1 MDPLFNMSYILEYP
15 PETYAAMHGHTPSDY
30 PDGSIPYIRDL
41 MMRLNVTGHYNVGQ
55 GLATGS
61 LPLSYWGPPDEL
73 PEEPQPSQA
82 GPDADNRPVED
93 AVNRHLERGSNGIN
107 GHGRRRATRAARR
120 PNVSAQQSSEDT
132 TGAQGSPTT
141 TRRRQPTAARRRRAA
156 NRGPAAVDIAPDQ
169 PLTMILPSADEQSGP
184 AAGSSSSS
192 MPDMPNT
199 DGSHVLTPPRG
210 FFSSS
215 MLDVPSMDDNL
226 TFGQPMEPSS
236 PLPLTMPDTEWTPNP
251 ATESPSRSY
260 LEMLG
265 PDGAQQLLM
274 GTGPQRRT

>member
-1 MDPLFNMSYILEYP
+1 MSYIPEYP
-15 PETYAAMHGHTPSDY
+15 PETYAAMYGHTPSDY
-30 PDGSIPYIRDL
+30 PDGSIPHVRDL
-41 MMRLNVTGHYNVGQ
+41 MMKLNATGHFNVGQ

-82 GPDADNRPVED
+82 GPDADNRPVE
-93 AVNRHLERGSNGIN
+93 RGSDGIN
-107 GHGRRRATRAARR
+107 RHGRRRATRAARR

-141 TRRRQPTAARRRRAA
+141 TRRRQQTAASRRRAA

-169 PLTMILPSADEQSGP
+169 PLTMLPPSADEQSGP

-199 DGSHVLTPPRG
+199 DGNHVLT
-210 FFSSS
+210 
-215 MLDVPSMDDNL
+215 LPSMDGNL
-226 TFGQPMEPSS
+226 TFGQPMEPAS
-236 PLPLTMPDTEWTPNP
+236 PLPLTMPDIEWTTNP

-265 PDGAQQLLM
+265 PNGAQQLLM
-274 GTGPQRRT
+274 GTGP

>member
-1 MDPLFNMSYILEYP
+1 MSYIPEYP
-15 PETYAAMHGHTPSDY
+15 PETYAAMYGHTPSDY
-30 PDGSIPYIRDL
+30 PDGSIPYVRELI
-41 MMRLNVTGHYNVGQ
+41 MELNVTGHFNIGP

-82 GPDADNRPVED
+82 GPDSDNRPVED
-93 AVNRHLERGSNGIN
+93 AVNRHLERGSDSIN

-132 TGAQGSPTT
+132 TRAQGSPST
-141 TRRRQPTAARRRRAA
+141 TRRRQQTAARRRHAA
-156 NRGPAAVDIAPDQ
+156 NGGSAAVDIAPEQ
-169 PLTMILPSADEQSGP
+169 PLTMITPSADEQSGQ

-199 DGSHVLTPPRG
+199 DGNRVLTPQTG

-215 MLDVPSMDDNL
+215 MLDVPSMDGNP
-226 TFGQPMEPSS
+226 TFGQPMEPYS
-236 PLPLTMPDTEWTPNP
+236 PLPLAVPNTEWTTGP
-251 ATESPSRSY
+251 AMESSSRSL
-260 LEMLG
+260 LEMMG
-265 PDGAQQLLM
+265 SDAAEKLLI
-274 GTGPQRRT
+274 GTEPKCRT